1 MEGHDKLDDLEVDRP
16 CLVEDRLDLVED
28 LLDGLEVDLCIQVV
42 DLLVQVVDLLVQV
55 VVLYGLVVVLLDHL
69 VSEPYFIFSLV
80 PQVLA
85 LPQAPHLQ
93 QCWLKYLDLS
103 EEL

>member
-1 MEGHDKLDDLEVDRP
+1 MEVLYWMEGHDKLDDLEVDRP

-28 LLDGLEVDLCIQVV
+28 LLDGLEVDLCI
-42 DLLVQVVDLLVQV
+42 QVVDLLVQV